1 MNACWASWLSRKKSA
16 VGFPGRKEI
25 MPDQPHVVILG
36 AGFGGIGT
44 LKRLND
50 ADLKITIVDKRDY
63 HTFQPLLYQVA
74 TDELTPAEVGFPIR
88 ELLHGRKNVAFH
100 QALVESVDLARK
112 QVVAEG
118 IGPIPYDYLVLAMG
132 AVVNFFRTPGAD
144 QHAIPL
150 YTMEDAVRLKK
161 HVLRTFEAVDKNLA
175 LIDEGALTFCVVG
188 GGPTGVEVSGALSE
202 LLHVDLAKDY
212 PNLPVAKAKVLL
224 FEDSP
229 NLLAAFAPKLQVYAQ
244 KALEERGVEVHTGTG
259 VTKVGPTGID
269 LSTGATVPTQTLIW
283 AAGLE
288 ANPIVNS
295 LGVELVHGGRIPVG
309 SDLQV
314 KDHPGVFAIGDIA
327 AMADGK
333 TGKILPGLGATALQA
348 GRHVGETIKRLLD
361 GKPATPFEYFDK
373 GFMAQVGRGAAVVE
387 LPSGDTMTG
396 TAAWLAWLGV
406 HLVLLNGAE
415 EKSTTF
421 VDWGWNVLTRK
432 HGKRIVLSDEDI
444 ETARPPN

>member
-1 MNACWASWLSRKKSA
+1 MH
-16 VGFPGRKEI
+16 
-25 MPDQPHVVILG
+25 DQPHVVILG
-36 AGFGGIGT
+36 AGFGGIGA

-50 ADLKITIVDKRDY
+50 ANLKITIVDKHDY

-88 ELLHGRKNVAFH
+88 ELLHDRKNVAFH
-100 QALVESVDLARK
+100 LASVESVDLARK

-150 YTMEDAVRLKK
+150 YTMEDAVRLKN

-224 FEDSP
+224 FENSP

-244 KALEERGVEVHTGTG
+244 KALEERGVAVHTGTG
-259 VTKVGPTGID
+259 VTKVGQTSID
-269 LSTGATVPTQTLIW
+269 LSTGGTVPTQTLVW
-283 AAGLE
+283 AAGLQR
-288 ANPIVNS
+288 APP
-295 LGVELVHGGRIPVG
+295 LW
-309 SDLQV
+309 
-314 KDHPGVFAIGDIA
+314 IGD
-327 AMADGK
+327 G
-333 TGKILPGLGATALQA
+333 TFSHGNTA
-348 GRHVGETIKRLLD
+348 
-361 GKPATPFEYFDK
+361 
-373 GFMAQVGRGAAVVE
+373 
-387 LPSGDTMTG
+387 
-396 TAAWLAWLGV
+396 
-406 HLVLLNGAE
+406 
-415 EKSTTF
+415 
-421 VDWGWNVLTRK
+421 NV
-432 HGKRIVLSDEDI
+432 SS
-444 ETARPPN
+444 